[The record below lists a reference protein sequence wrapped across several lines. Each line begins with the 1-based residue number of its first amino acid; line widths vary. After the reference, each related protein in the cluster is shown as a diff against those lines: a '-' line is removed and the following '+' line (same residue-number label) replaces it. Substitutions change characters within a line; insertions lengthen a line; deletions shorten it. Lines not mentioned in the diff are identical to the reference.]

1 MTAGALL
8 RHPLLLVLDEPS
20 AHLDSVMEARVRR
33 VWSCDSGGDSNDSD
47 ETDGDIADGE
57 HDPTASTTKVQQLG
71 QQELDG
77 RTRDVLPTS
86 LRDGARPRS
95 AQVF

>member
-8 RHPLLLVLDEPS
+8 RQPMLLVLDEPS

-33 VWSCDSGGDSNDSD
+33 VWSCDTGGDSNDSD

-57 HDPTASTTKVQQLG
+57 HDPTASATKVQQVG
-71 QQELDG
+71 Q
-77 RTRDVLPTS
+77 
-86 LRDGARPRS
+86 
-95 AQVF
+95 

>member
-1 MTAGALL
+1 M
-8 RHPLLLVLDEPS
+8 LLVLDEPS

-47 ETDGDIADGE
+47 ETTDGDIADGE
-57 HDPTASTTKVQQLG
+57 HDPTASTTKVQQVG

-77 RTRDVLPTS
+77 EMAAWLKRCT
-86 LRDGARPRS
+86 GACGYYRLC
-95 AQVF
+95 AQ